1 MACAFFQPKFRI
13 KVKEKYPCSLHD
25 KTVALYDHTLKHF
38 QRFLLI
44 GDFDSLKT
52 LCGIATPCPWV
63 QKLFWHF
70 LIAISRK
77 SPLPSFIVTLDLFR
91 TSTPLPIKFLLRVLG
106 IHPRN
111 AEHIRAAISSLYKM
125 YETMHS
131 YKAVYSHCFGKYKGN
146 LAALE
151 EASTNSQSQHSGV
164 SLFHSL
170 FLNLGG
176 CGSSSPQ
183 RNKRCIGHNY
193 PNNAPCQLCTTV
205 TRARGWVTGLLR
217 AIIWLA

>member
-52 LCGIATPCPWV
+52 LCGIATPSPWV

-125 YETMHS
+125 HETMHS
-131 YKAVYSHCFGKYKGN
+131 YEAACPQCFDKYKGN
-146 LAALE
+146 LAAV
-151 EASTNSQSQHSGV
+151 EASNLHSQLGA
-164 SLFHSL
+164 SLFHQL
-170 FLNLGG
+170 FLKEAALDRFEDAYFQDLKEEEINPRLG
-176 CGSSSPQ
+176 
-183 RNKRCIGHNY
+183 K
-193 PNNAPCQLCTTV
+193 V
-205 TRARGWVTGLLR
+205 MEK
-217 AIIWLA
+217 